1 MKKMYTIKIDP
12 NLLDELKKEAKK
24 DNRPFNN
31 YIETLLFTHTDRTL
45 KRVKI
50 INPK

>member
-1 MKKMYTIKIDP
+1 MKKSYTIKLNPD
-12 NLLDELKKEAKK
+12 LLEELKKEAKK
-24 DNRPFNN
+24 ENRPFNN
-31 YIETLLFTHTDRTL
+31 YVETLLFTHPDRTL